1 MTAMKTS
8 HHFLTMALA
17 ASFLTS
23 LSSAVLAGDLSN
35 FSTLNQAEFLSLSKD
50 VAAATSAK
58 QLEPAAPM
66 GVTGF
71 DVSGSTAMTQT
82 QATGAWSKVTGS
94 DTKHL
99 PLIKLSATKGLP
111 WGLDVGLFTAK
122 LPTTNVTVNGI
133 HAKYAILS
141 GNSVMPALALRAS
154 HSRMGGV
161 PQMELTN
168 TSYDLLISKGL
179 IGFTPYA
186 GVGTVQSKANV
197 KGVSTLS
204 GESFSQPKTFV
215 GASWNILLLNLSG
228 EYDRTG
234 QTSTYS
240 LKAGLRF

>member
-1 MTAMKTS
+1 MKIS
-8 HHFLTMALA
+8 HNVSTLLSAACLA
-17 ASFLTS
+17 AGLGSQ
-23 LSSAVLAGDLSN
+23 AVAGDLSN
-35 FSTLNQAEFLSLSKD
+35 FSTLNQTEFLALSKD
-50 VAAATSAK
+50 VAAATSTK
-58 QLEPAAPM
+58 QLEPATPM
-66 GVTGF
+66 GFAGF
-71 DVSGSTAMTQT
+71 DVSGSTAVTQT

-111 WGLDVGLFTAK
+111 WGVDVGLFTAK
-122 LPTTNVTVNGI
+122 LPTTNVTVSGL
-133 HAKYAILS
+133 HAKYAIIN

-161 PQMELTN
+161 SQMELSN
-168 TSYDLLISKGL
+168 TSYDLLISKGF

-186 GVGTVQSKANV
+186 GVGTVRSKADV
-197 KGVSTLS
+197 KGVATLS
-204 GESFSQPKTFV
+204 GESFSQTKTFV
-215 GASWNILLLNLSG
+215 GASWNVLLLNLSG